1 MTIQEFQQ
9 HILNRYGKRD
19 AERGVWP
26 TFGWFMEEIG
36 ELASAMHDVDQ
47 KNKEEEFAD
56 VFAWLCTLANINNV
70 DLYQAVWDKYFKN
83 GGPQGH
89 K

>member
-1 MTIQEFQQ
+1 MTIKEFQH
-9 HILNRYGKRD
+9 HILTRYGQRD

-26 TFGWFMEEIG
+26 TFGWFMEEVG
-36 ELASAMHDVDQ
+36 ELASAMHSTNHQ
-47 KNKEEEFAD
+47 NKEEEFAD

-70 DLYQAVWDKYFKN
+70 DLHQAIQSKYFKN